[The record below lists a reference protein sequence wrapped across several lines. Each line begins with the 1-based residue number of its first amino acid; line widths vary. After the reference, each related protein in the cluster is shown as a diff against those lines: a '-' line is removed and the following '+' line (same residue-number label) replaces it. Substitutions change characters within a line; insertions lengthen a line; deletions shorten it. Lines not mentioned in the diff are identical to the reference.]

1 MYLGYLEWR
10 QASYCYRRELGKL
23 KTLELIKERIKE
35 TPNGYLYF
43 DEYMDLS
50 LYSDQGYF
58 NSGLVRST
66 KEGDFLTSSEVSEYF
81 GKTIAKWIVNK
92 SDSSVINILELGAG
106 SGSLS
111 KSIKDSTLDRE
122 LNFHF
127 IEKSDTAIKS
137 LVDLFPESIVSKTT
151 EESSLL
157 ELKDLIVIGNEI
169 LDNVPCSI
177 AIIDDGRWKEKAVS
191 LLDEELEYCLVE
203 PRKQVIYW
211 LRSNFKEEKPDF
223 EVEVQINAETYIQD
237 VLERFSP
244 LAILLIDYGYLKE
257 DRAAKPYKS
266 LLRTYKEHHIGPD
279 PLLYPGETDI
289 TYDINFSSMNKAID
303 SSLYQKKISTQY
315 EFLYENGLNDY
326 VEDLTRRRSK
336 EEGLDLVKT
345 NSDLLSIKTISDK
358 SGLGS
363 FYAIEATR
371 K

>member
-1 MYLGYLEWR
+1 M
-10 QASYCYRRELGKL
+10 GKL

-127 IEKSDTAIKS
+127 IEKSGAAIKS

-191 LLDEELEYCLVE
+191 LIDEKLEYCLVE

-211 LRSNFKEEKPDF
+211 LRSNFKEEKPGF

-244 LAILLIDYGYLKE
+244 LAILLIDYG
-257 DRAAKPYKS
+257 
-266 LLRTYKEHHIGPD
+266 
-279 PLLYPGETDI
+279 
-289 TYDINFSSMNKAID
+289 
-303 SSLYQKKISTQY
+303 
-315 EFLYENGLNDY
+315 
-326 VEDLTRRRSK
+326 
-336 EEGLDLVKT
+336 
-345 NSDLLSIKTISDK
+345 
-358 SGLGS
+358 
-363 FYAIEATR
+363 
-371 K
+371 